1 MILNELKLYPD
12 MSDIAR
18 QRLKIRMRGIL
29 NYDLEVLVIAQLLQI
44 FFRLHLQFGL
54 KRTQQR
60 EFHVEYRHSLTVPEK
75 VPQYTETKT
84 NIHEG
89 RSDLSLHFL
98 IPVFYRQLL
107 GTNEKRTTSAQ
118 PVLKKCDD
126 ALEIIEKCSSHC
138 SPGHSCVPL
147 SKHKSICI
155 DLRCPTGFVKV
166 PKVDLCREVG
176 QSDEMVRFW
185 KRLVVSIGDSAQC
198 LGRQSGWKIFSF
210 SKESSTSSFKLKI
223 VNTNNNRVRRES

>member
-29 NYDLEVLVIAQLLQI
+29 NNDLEVLVIAQLLQI

-98 IPVFYRQLL
+98 FRFSIASFWERMKKEQLL
-107 GTNEKRTTSAQ
+107 LN
-118 PVLKKCDD
+118 LF
-126 ALEIIEKCSSHC
+126 
-138 SPGHSCVPL
+138 
-147 SKHKSICI
+147 
-155 DLRCPTGFVKV
+155 LRNAMT
-166 PKVDLCREVG
+166 RW
-176 QSDEMVRFW
+176 R
-185 KRLVVSIGDSAQC
+185 
-198 LGRQSGWKIFSF
+198 
-210 SKESSTSSFKLKI
+210 
-223 VNTNNNRVRRES
+223 